1 MDKLKSPILFYIVT
15 AIVLGMLSILDIE
28 KCRKHSPKKVSNT
41 VKKAK
46 GLLMFNSILRFT
58 MQTFFTISI
67 SSFINIKYSVSE
79 SIIWTNI
86 AIQLAAIAILL
97 CFTIYFKLFL
107 QWNEAKL
114 GLEKFKGTF
123 GALYINVEY

>member
-1 MDKLKSPILFYIVT
+1 
-15 AIVLGMLSILDIE
+15 
-28 KCRKHSPKKVSNT
+28 
-41 VKKAK
+41 
-46 GLLMFNSILRFT
+46 MFNSILRFT
-58 MQTFFTISI
+58 MQTFFTISL

-79 SIIWTNI
+79 SVIWTNI
-86 AIQLAAIAILL
+86 AIQLAAIVFLL

-107 QWNEAKL
+107 KWNEAKL